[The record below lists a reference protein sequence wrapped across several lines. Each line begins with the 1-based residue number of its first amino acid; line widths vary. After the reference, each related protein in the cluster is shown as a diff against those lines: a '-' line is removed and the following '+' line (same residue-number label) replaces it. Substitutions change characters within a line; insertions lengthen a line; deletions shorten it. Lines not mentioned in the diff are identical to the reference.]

1 VNTGSTVGFVHRA
14 MSQLSG
20 AQIFS
25 VALLDVALVLV
36 PDYLTGVEISP
47 SVFYLCPVRVAPWYA
62 GRKTGAPIAFISP
75 TWLPVLEGPMRL
87 DSVRELKQSL
97 PAQLNKMFAVRAAA
111 GRTASLA
118 VASAASL
125 GREAPSYF
133 LGVSARG
140 KKNYRLAVRLQDRAL
155 ERSELVARIAARA
168 KGEVDVRY
176 VGRIRARA
184 TPWYRSKQRPLLIG
198 SSTGFL
204 ASGFIMAGTLGCFV
218 RSGSPSALYILSN
231 NHVLADENRYP
242 KGGAIV
248 QPGALDGGSP
258 AADRVAKLTRFVRLD
273 PAKTNFVDGAI
284 AKLNAAIQADVHRL
298 RGIGT
303 LAGQRSSD
311 LQVGDVVRK
320 VGRTTGVRHGRVT
333 AFELDGVA
341 VEYDIGIVS
350 FDNQIEIE
358 GAGSRSFSD
367 AGDSGSLIVDAQMR
381 AAALLFAGGDHGG
394 SNGKGLTYANP
405 IAAVL
410 RALKV
415 KLA

>member
-1 VNTGSTVGFVHRA
+1 
-14 MSQLSG
+14 
-20 AQIFS
+20 
-25 VALLDVALVLV
+25 
-36 PDYLTGVEISP
+36 
-47 SVFYLCPVRVAPWYA
+47 
-62 GRKTGAPIAFISP
+62 
-75 TWLPVLEGPMRL
+75 MRL
-87 DSVRELKQSL
+87 DSVRELKRSV
-97 PAQLNKMFAVRAAA
+97 PAQLNKMFAVRGAA
-111 GRTASLA
+111 GETASLA

-125 GREAPSYF
+125 KREAPSYF

-155 ERSELVARIAARA
+155 EKSELVTRISARA

-184 TPWYRSKQRPLLIG
+184 KPWYQSRQRPLLIG

-204 ASGFIMAGTLGCFV
+204 ATGFIMAGTLGSFV
-218 RSGSPSALYILSN
+218 QSGSSSALYILSN

-242 KGGAIV
+242 KGGHIV
-248 QPGALDGGSP
+248 QAGALDGSNP
-258 AADRVAKLTRFVRLD
+258 TADRVAKLTRFVRLV
-273 PAKTNFVDGAI
+273 PGQANFVDCAI
-284 AKLNAAIQADVHRL
+284 AKLKSGTQADVHRL

-303 LAGQRSSD
+303 LAGQRRGD
-311 LQVGDVVRK
+311 LQAGDVVHK
-320 VGRTTGVRHGRVT
+320 VGRTTGVRHGKVT

-341 VEYDIGIVS
+341 VEYDIGVIS
-350 FDNQIEIE
+350 FDDQVEIE
-358 GAGSRSFSD
+358 GAGTRSFSD
-367 AGDSGSLIVDAQMR
+367 AGDSGSLIVDDQMR

>member
-1 VNTGSTVGFVHRA
+1 
-14 MSQLSG
+14 
-20 AQIFS
+20 
-25 VALLDVALVLV
+25 
-36 PDYLTGVEISP
+36 
-47 SVFYLCPVRVAPWYA
+47 
-62 GRKTGAPIAFISP
+62 
-75 TWLPVLEGPMRL
+75 MRL

-97 PAQLNKMFAVRAAA
+97 PSQLNKMFAVRAAA

-118 VASAASL
+118 VANAASL
-125 GREAPSYF
+125 AREAPSYF

-140 KKNYRLAVRLQDRAL
+140 RKNYRLAVRLQDRAL
-155 ERSELVARIAARA
+155 ERSELVARISARA
-168 KGEVDVRY
+168 RGEVDVRY

-184 TPWYRSKQRPLLIG
+184 TPWYRSRQRPLLIG

-218 RSGSPSALYILSN
+218 RSGSSSALYLLSN

-242 KGGAIV
+242 KGRPIV
-248 QPGALDGGSP
+248 QPGGLDGGSP
-258 AADRVAKLTRFVRLD
+258 TADRVASLTRFVRLD

-284 AKLNAAIQADVHRL
+284 AKLNASIKADVHKL
-298 RGIGT
+298 RGIGI
-303 LAGQRSSD
+303 LAGPRGGP
-311 LQVGDVVRK
+311 LEVGDVVHK

-341 VEYDIGIVS
+341 VEYDIGVVS
-350 FDNQIEIE
+350 FDDQIEIE
-358 GAGSRSFSD
+358 GAGTRSFSD

-410 RALKV
+410 KALKV

>member
-1 VNTGSTVGFVHRA
+1 
-14 MSQLSG
+14 
-20 AQIFS
+20 
-25 VALLDVALVLV
+25 
-36 PDYLTGVEISP
+36 
-47 SVFYLCPVRVAPWYA
+47 
-62 GRKTGAPIAFISP
+62 
-75 TWLPVLEGPMRL
+75 MRL
-87 DSVRELKQSL
+87 DSVRELKRSL
-97 PAQLNKMFAVRAAA
+97 PAQLSKTFAVRGAA
-111 GRTASLA
+111 GETASLA
-118 VASAASL
+118 VTSAASL
-125 GREAPSYF
+125 DRRTPSYF

-155 ERSELVARIAARA
+155 ERSDLVDKIAARA

-184 TPWYRSKQRPLLIG
+184 KPWYRSRQRPLLIG

-204 ASGFIMAGTLGCFV
+204 ATGFIMAGTLGCFV
-218 RSGSPSALYILSN
+218 RSGSSSALYILSN

-242 KGGAIV
+242 KGGHIV

-258 AADRVAKLTRFVRLD
+258 TADRVAKLTRFVRLESGQ
-273 PAKTNFVDGAI
+273 ANFVDCAI
-284 AKLNAAIQADVHRL
+284 AKLNSRIQADVHKL
-298 RGIGT
+298 KGIGT
-303 LAGQRSSD
+303 LAGQHSGG
-311 LQVGDVVRK
+311 LQVGDVVHK

-341 VEYDIGIVS
+341 VEYDIGVIS
-350 FDNQIEIE
+350 FDNQVEIE
-358 GAGSRSFSD
+358 GGGTRSFSD
-367 AGDSGSLIVDAQMR
+367 AGDSGSLIVDDQML

-410 RALKV
+410 KALKV